1 MSHADI
7 IRERRGTGF
16 AYRQDGVLITDKDK
30 LAYIKKLAVPPAWQD
45 VHIATSPSE
54 KILASGVDAAGRK
67 QAIYHPE
74 FRAIQ
79 EQAKFERI
87 LDFAEALPKLR
98 KQIEQDLT
106 QRKLTKEKTLACV
119 VKLMDEAYFRVGNQQ
134 YARDNQ
140 HYGITTMRSKHANIT
155 STSVTF
161 DFIGKSGQQHHKRVN
176 DRQLARIIKQMDDL
190 PGYEI
195 FKYID
200 EDGKVQ
206 DIDSGDVNEYIKQHM
221 GAGYSA
227 KDFRTWGGTL
237 LATAELAAEE
247 RASDEKGRK
256 KIINQVVK
264 HVASRLGNTPA
275 VTRSS
280 YIDPRIIDAYDTS
293 DELAKVRATVE
304 QMRPKKYRKPEER
317 WVLELL
323 KKTT

>member
-1 MSHADI
+1 MI
-7 IRERRGTGF
+7 ERERRGKGF
-16 AYRQDGVLITDKDK
+16 AYRQHGELVTDTKTLD
-30 LAYIKKLAVPPAWQD
+30 YIKSLAVPPAWNNVQ
-45 VHIATSPSE
+45 IAVDKDA
-54 KILASGVDAAGRK
+54 KILASGIDNAGRR
-67 QAIYHPE
+67 QAIYHPD
-74 FRAIQ
+74 FRAEQ

-87 LDFAEALPKLR
+87 LDFAESLPKLR
-98 KQIEQDLT
+98 KQIEHDLA
-106 QRKLTKEKTLACV
+106 QRKLTKDKALACV

-134 YARDNQ
+134 YARENQ

-161 DFIGKSGQQHHKRVN
+161 DFIGKSGQAHHKRIN

-206 DIDSGDVNEYIKQHM
+206 DIDSQDVNEYIKQHM
-221 GAGYSA
+221 GEAYSA

-247 RASDEKGRK
+247 RVDDEKERK
-256 KIINQVVK
+256 RVINECIK
-264 HVASRLGNTPA
+264 HVAKRLGNTPA

-304 QMRPKKYRKPEER
+304 KMRPKKYRKPEER

-323 KKTT
+323 SKTT